1 MRVKHQLVKII
12 LLEISLFIQIPT
24 DWDSS
29 FTILSIPCKCPLL
42 YINLLEPN
50 NACEQACPVPVE
62 MKESWIST

>member
-1 MRVKHQLVKII
+1 M
-12 LLEISLFIQIPT
+12 PT